1 MIRIPAILLV
11 CFLQIFVYAQEN
23 AIKFTRY
30 TAADGLS
37 QNYVVCA
44 FQDSRGFMWFG
55 TQDGLNR
62 FDGYNF
68 KVFKHIPGDAASLS
82 ENWIW
87 RIFEDSEGFLWCG
100 TFGGGACRFDR
111 NTETFTTFRN
121 DPADKKSLSQNTIW
135 DFCEYPTGVL
145 WVGANN
151 GLNRFDPAN
160 ETFTFFKSPPGNA
173 NILRIIPDKKGTLWM
188 LTVNGLLAF
197 DIVHETFRRFDHQ
210 PGDPKSLGKI
220 NGSMTMDA
228 SGILWIGSTNDGLNR
243 FDPKTGQVK
252 KFYHDPAEPNRSL
265 PHNFV
270 RDVHA
275 DAFGDIWATTNAGLS
290 LLKFSGDSLA
300 SATNFQH
307 DPANPQSLSSNYLSN
322 IYESRNGEIWI
333 SARNALHRFDRN
345 NQKFK
350 HYRTFSDDPYSPGHD
365 GVLPIF
371 ASRTQ
376 PGIVWIGTRNG
387 LNKLDERTG
396 NFTHFRRNPRNPKG
410 SLSSNYILSL
420 YEDQQGDLWVGTRG
434 GGLCKMTFSARGE
447 PEYTYFR
454 HDPANP
460 QSLGADNVHYI
471 YKDHAG
477 TLWIGTGGGG
487 LNRFNRENE
496 NFTRY
501 SGIDN
506 DPNSLNDQW
515 AYNMLEDHLGMFW
528 VGTAAGGL
536 NLFDREAGTFAHF
549 VNDPANAH
557 SLSNNRVLGIFEAR
571 NGDLWIAT
579 ALGLNKLIRPA
590 DGSDY
595 FSFIQYHEAD
605 GLPNEVIYGVLE
617 DAAGDLWVSTGKGL
631 CKIHFE
637 NGRIR
642 VRTYSAADGLQGD
655 EFDHNSYHRAADGKM
670 YFGGLNGFNAFYP
683 DSVRD
688 NPYVPPIVI
697 TDFKILNESVPIRA
711 VGAKSLSPVAGQ
723 TARRRNGKSGA
734 NNHSPLRKSITETD
748 EMVLS
753 YKDDVISF
761 EFAAL
766 NYTVPEKNRYAYKM
780 EGFDEDWIYCGSRRF
795 ATYTN
800 LDPGNYIFRVK
811 GSNNDNIWNEKGAAI
826 KLTITPP
833 PWQAWWAYLLY
844 ILVGFAAIGGFVSY
858 KTREHAREI
867 EAQAA
872 IESAKI
878 EERERVRKKSSA
890 DFHDEAGHLITKI
903 TLFLELA
910 RRNSGKNKRLQE
922 YLGKIEEHTK
932 TLASGMRDFI
942 WGLDPEKD
950 SLYETMV
957 RLKDFGNA
965 MFQHSA
971 IRFTSNAA
979 KPTFKQRN
987 LDIDDR
993 RAIVFIFKEA
1003 MNNCLKHSNATKV
1016 RLISELQNDELR
1028 IILADNGVGIPR
1040 NRRHDGY
1047 GLKNMQSRAQKIGAS
1062 LKIVSTPEAGTQI
1075 ILKKALP
1082 QMGDHHR
1089 N

>member
-1 MIRIPAILLV
+1 MIRISAILLV
-11 CFLQIFVYAQEN
+11 CFLQMVVYAQEN

-62 FDGYNF
+62 FDGYHF
-68 KVFKHIPGDAASLS
+68 KVYKHIPGDAASLS

-87 RIFEDSEGFLWCG
+87 EIYEDSKGFLWCG

-111 NTETFTTFRN
+111 NTETFTTFRHN
-121 DPADKKSLSQNTIW
+121 PADSSSLSQNTIW

-145 WVGANN
+145 WVGSNN
-151 GLNRFDPAN
+151 GLNRFDPGS
-160 ETFTFFKSPPGNA
+160 ETFTFFKPPQGNA
-173 NILRIIPDKKGTLWM
+173 NILRVIPDKNGTLWM

-197 DIVHETFRRFDHQ
+197 NIEHETFRRFDHQ

-228 SGILWIGSTNDGLNR
+228 TGVLWIASTNDGLNR
-243 FDPKTGQVK
+243 FDSKTGQAE
-252 KFYHDPAEPNRSL
+252 KFYHDPAAPGRSL
-265 PHNFV
+265 LHNFV
-270 RDVHA
+270 RDVHV
-275 DAFGDIWATTNAGLS
+275 DEDGVIWTATNAGLS

-307 DPANPQSLSSNYLSN
+307 DPANPLSLSSNYLSN
-322 IYESRNGEIWI
+322 VYESRNGEIWI
-333 SARNALHRFDRN
+333 SARNALNRFDRN
-345 NQKFK
+345 NQKFR
-350 HYRTFSDDPYSPGHD
+350 HYRVFFDDPDRQSHD

-387 LNKLDERTG
+387 LNQLDERTG

-420 YEDQQGDLWVGTRG
+420 YEDQQGNLWVGTRD
-434 GGLCKMTFSARGE
+434 GGLCKMTFSDRGE
-447 PEYTYFR
+447 PRYTHYR
-454 HDPANP
+454 HQSGNP
-460 QSLGADNVHYI
+460 KSLGADNVHFI
-471 YKDHAG
+471 YEDRAG

-487 LNRFNRENE
+487 LNRFNRERG
-496 NFTRY
+496 NFKRY
-501 SGIDN
+501 SGKDN
-506 DPNSLNDQW
+506 VPNNLNDLW
-515 AYNMLEDHLGMFW
+515 AYNMLEDHLGLFW

-536 NLFDREAGTFAHF
+536 NLFDRETGMFKHF
-549 VNDPANAH
+549 MNDPGNPH
-557 SLSNNRVLGIFEAR
+557 SLSHNRVLGIFETR

-590 DGSDY
+590 DGSENY
-595 FSFIQYHEAD
+595 SFIQFHEAD

-617 DAAGDLWVSTGKGL
+617 DEAGNLWVSTGKGL

-637 NGRIR
+637 NGQIR
-642 VRTYSAADGLQGD
+642 VRIYSGADGLQSD

-688 NPYVPPIVI
+688 NPYVPPVVI
-697 TDFKILNESVPIRA
+697 TDFKILNESVPIKSN
-711 VGAKSLSPVAGQ
+711 VGTNS
-723 TARRRNGKSGA
+723 N
-734 NNHSPLRKSITETD
+734 SPLRKSITETA
-748 EMVLS
+748 EIVLS
-753 YKDDVISF
+753 YSDDVISF

-766 NYTVPEKNRYAYKM
+766 NYTMPEKNQYAYKM
-780 EGFDEDWIYCGSRRF
+780 EGFDERWIYSGTRRF

-811 GSNNDNIWNEKGAAI
+811 GSNNDGVWNEEGASLNI
-826 KLTITPP
+826 VITPP
-833 PWQAWWAYLLY
+833 PWQTWWAYLLY
-844 ILVGFAAIGGFVSY
+844 AMAGFVAIGGFVRY

-910 RRNSGKNKRLQE
+910 RRNSGKNKQLQK

-979 KPTFKQRN
+979 KSTFKQRN

-1003 MNNCLKHSNATKV
+1003 MNNCLKHSHATKV
-1016 RLISELQNDELR
+1016 QLISELQSDELS
-1028 IILADNGVGIPR
+1028 IILTDDGAGIPQ
-1040 NRRHDGY
+1040 NRQHDGY
-1047 GLKNMQSRAQKIGAS
+1047 GLKNMQSRAKKINAT
-1062 LKIVSTPEAGTQI
+1062 LDIESTPGVGTQI
-1075 ILKKALP
+1075 TLKKALP
-1082 QMGDHHR
+1082 QMGYHHQ